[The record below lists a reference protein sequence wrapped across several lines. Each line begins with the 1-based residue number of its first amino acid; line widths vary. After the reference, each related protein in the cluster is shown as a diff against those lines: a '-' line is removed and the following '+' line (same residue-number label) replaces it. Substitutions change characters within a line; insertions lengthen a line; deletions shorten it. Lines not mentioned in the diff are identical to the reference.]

1 MVDEKQDCVNCI
13 NACICS
19 TLIVEGRIAHEF
31 IHEIYE
37 NLYKNPHICNII
49 VYCSTEHELNTL
61 QPIFQE
67 KDYDVEIAYVLK
79 NKDQHD
85 EALRDQVELFRQ
97 AVYSGK
103 FEKKIQD

>member
-1 MVDEKQDCVNCI
+1 MTKNHYSKFIEKYFSDCHFQMVDEKQDCVNCI

-61 QPIFQE
+61 
-67 KDYDVEIAYVLK
+67 
-79 NKDQHD
+79 
-85 EALRDQVELFRQ
+85 
-97 AVYSGK
+97 
-103 FEKKIQD
+103 